1 MPVSLERFSTASVRA
16 SESNYG
22 DASAFVSQGIGNA
35 RLNTGVAITRQGD
48 QDLAYNYTSPYDGL
62 QYASERAYDYKD
74 VSVFSTVSG
83 EIAESTRYKLTAYID
98 DYQAEGFPGQGTQ
111 FFARLPASFDLQSVS
126 LTEDK
131 DVTDQDSHFWLGAV
145 DVAHDIGTA
154 VSLEAKLYH
163 WSSEQE
169 WMFDNSRYPTSLTTL
184 SNVTLPCRNATNAS
198 PNPIYCPHELT
209 QSNEEHRSGLH
220 VYVKSRERHY
230 GTQWAFGFGRD
241 RLKIERTDF
250 KRVDANGG
258 VLLDQENPYLGSR
271 RTIDFALFQAKTGFV
286 NDRFQLV
293 YGLRADSYS
302 DLDTHLSPRLG
313 AVYHVSERYTTKL
326 LYGHAY
332 RAPTAIERLG
342 SVQGID
348 ANSEIEPEIIDTL
361 EWVNAFYGQTY
372 SLEATLFANQWK
384 DGIVLVPTTPPLNQ
398 YVNTGRNESYGVE
411 FVARRQIDQ
420 LRLEGVASF
429 VDSTNKEA
437 DTDYVAFPSWIL
449 NLEGGYRF
457 VDADLEL
464 ILKQR
469 IMLDYAEG
477 DYLGA
482 AKPDSADDYY
492 RTDLSLVKGLDFFG
506 MSGDH
511 SAFLQV
517 YNLFDQDN
525 VIPSLYN
532 SEGGLSDRG
541 IGLDVGLSFEW

>member
-1 MPVSLERFSTASVRA
+1 
-16 SESNYG
+16 
-22 DASAFVSQGIGNA
+22 
-35 RLNTGVAITRQGD
+35 
-48 QDLAYNYTSPYDGL
+48 
-62 QYASERAYDYKD
+62 
-74 VSVFSTVSG
+74 
-83 EIAESTRYKLTAYID
+83 
-98 DYQAEGFPGQGTQ
+98 
-111 FFARLPASFDLQSVS
+111 
-126 LTEDK
+126 
-131 DVTDQDSHFWLGAV
+131 
-145 DVAHDIGTA
+145 
-154 VSLEAKLYH
+154 
-163 WSSEQE
+163 
-169 WMFDNSRYPTSLTTL
+169 
-184 SNVTLPCRNATNAS
+184 
-198 PNPIYCPHELT
+198 
-209 QSNEEHRSGLH
+209 
-220 VYVKSRERHY
+220 
-230 GTQWAFGFGRD
+230 
-241 RLKIERTDF
+241 
-250 KRVDANGG
+250 
-258 VLLDQENPYLGSR
+258 
-271 RTIDFALFQAKTGFV
+271 
-286 NDRFQLV
+286 
-293 YGLRADSYS
+293 
-302 DLDTHLSPRLG
+302 
-313 AVYHVSERYTTKL
+313 
-326 LYGHAY
+326 
-332 RAPTAIERLG
+332 
-342 SVQGID
+342 
-348 ANSEIEPEIIDTL
+348 
-361 EWVNAFYGQTY
+361 
-372 SLEATLFANQWK
+372 LEATLFANQWK